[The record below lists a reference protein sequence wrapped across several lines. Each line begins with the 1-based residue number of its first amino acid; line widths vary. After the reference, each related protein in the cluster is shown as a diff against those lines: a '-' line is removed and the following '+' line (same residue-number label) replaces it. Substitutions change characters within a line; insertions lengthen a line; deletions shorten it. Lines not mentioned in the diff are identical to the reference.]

1 MSIEKWTASQI
12 SDALTNVEIGR
23 EMEHDISVQIYDS
36 NTRSFCGIDS
46 NGFFVFGAPQFS
58 EFEGFLFGRAKLE
71 RNKSLFLSNGV
82 SVSPV
87 FTFSFLASNQEEIEA
102 ISTIFAGLQNQIC
115 DIGDSSTAQISAK
128 GFEDYFARI
137 GRLGVSRDLQIGLFG
152 ELAFILSSTH
162 KDPLVKGWH
171 SSPFST
177 YDFGV
182 REGRLEVK
190 SSSAPTRLHWLRSS
204 QSVNLDRSKLTYLS
218 IFVPEVAEGTSIKQL
233 KHKILESLSHDTGEI
248 FEAKIGLF
256 DLEGCDM
263 TFDLDSA
270 VGSFKFVSALDV
282 PIVSSSEASVTQ
294 ISWRCNFSL
303 LQGEQKHSIWS

>member
-12 SDALTNVEIGR
+12 GDSLANVEAGR
-23 EMEHDISVQIYDS
+23 NIEHDIAVQIYDS

-46 NGFFVFGAPQFS
+46 NGFFVFGAPQFT
-58 EFEGFLFGRAKLE
+58 EFEGFFFARAKLE
-71 RNKSLFLSNGV
+71 GNKSLLLSNGV

-87 FTFSFLASNQEEIEA
+87 FTFSFLASNQEEIKA

-137 GRLGVSRDLQIGLFG
+137 GRLRVSRDLQIGLFG
-152 ELAFILSSTH
+152 ELAFILSSTQ
-162 KDPLVKGWH
+162 KELIVQGWH

-182 REGRLEVK
+182 KEGRLEVK
-190 SSSAPTRLHWLRSS
+190 SSTAPTRLHWLRSS

-218 IFVPEVAEGTSIKQL
+218 IFVPEVAGGTSIQQL
-233 KHKILESLSHDTGEI
+233 RQKILEGLSENTREI
-248 FEAKIGLF
+248 FEEKIGLF
-256 DLEGCDM
+256 DLDGCDM

-270 VGSFKFVSALDV
+270 LGSFKFVSALDV
-282 PIVSSSEASVTQ
+282 PIVTSSEASVTQ

-303 LQGEQKHSIWS
+303 LQGEQEHSIWS